1 MDSESSLRG
10 HGTAKQTGSM
20 ALGLSALGVVFGDI
34 GTSPLYVLRTV
45 FMLDGRAVPLN
56 REDITGVISCIV
68 WVLVLIVTI
77 KYVCFV
83 LRADN
88 DGDGGICDA
97 VCLDR
102 LEDGAARR
110 SARLAVITRTL
121 AVSAYAEYHC
131 VGDMAR
137 LIVFL
142 LNALQPYAHRFLI
155 LCVDDVREKA
165 RALNLVQNRGDTVR
179 RHLPCDGRIGFHR
192 HLFLRLK

>member
-1 MDSESSLRG
+1 MELDIVGRNEQCERHYIRIGGFFRSYLCVAEI
-10 HGTAKQTGSM
+10 T
-20 ALGLSALGVVFGDI
+20 LGGGEEVIVDLHIHRLQRCHTDFCRRIQSKSRRMGICADE
-34 GTSPLYVLRTV
+34 TSCTK
-45 FMLDGRAVPLN
+45 LDPAEV
-56 REDITGVISCIV
+56 
-68 WVLVLIVTI
+68 
-77 KYVCFV
+77 
-83 LRADN
+83 AD

-97 VCLDR
+97 ACLDR

-121 AVSAYAEYHC
+121 AVGAYAEHHC
-131 VGDMAR
+131 VGDMAC

-179 RHLPCDGRIGFHR
+179 RYLPCEGRIGFHR